1 MNKITRNK
9 MKIKLKTPLL
19 VLSSMFIFGA
29 AIITTLNSDVLAESS
44 KSDNSLSSSASNAA
58 NQKAIDAAKSKIEE
72 FTGNSPSLFVS
83 KKDGSTSILKTNKNK
98 SDEIFVSSKGIVTY
112 VSLTVKYEELG
123 EVKLKEQLDK
133 AWQLTFPEVHEP
145 LEYVR
150 IRLFEGFP
158 VEVRASNSKGMIAL
172 KDGKLEYGVQYANEK
187 EIPSAALKAA
197 DQVFNNIGKGVR
209 KTDRKLKVIIIRP
222 GEPAV
227 YGFEYNTNKGKISV
241 EIEEN
246 SLQPLS
252 VLLWDIVSPYKNKNL
267 SEKEYKAEQKKLNS
281 LNVKTLAKTAQKEAK
296 ALMNLD
302 LSGYSA
308 EKYKHSNE
316 TLVFTKKG
324 APEVHA
330 GFTSAGTFGSFTI
343 KKHKVIVLLD
353 KEFIDPIK
361 P

>member
-1 MNKITRNK
+1 MK
-9 MKIKLKTPLL
+9 MKLKTPLL

-29 AIITTLNSDVLAESS
+29 AITTTLNSDVLAESS
-44 KSDNSLSSSASNAA
+44 KSDSSLSSSASDAA
-58 NQKAIDAAKSKIEE
+58 NQKMIDAAKSKIEE
-72 FTGNSPSLFVS
+72 LTGYSPSLFVS
-83 KKDGSTSILKTNKNK
+83 KKEGSAYILKTNKNK
-98 SDEIFVSSKGIVTY
+98 SDNIFVSSKGIVTDAN
-112 VSLTVKYEELG
+112 LTVKYEELG

-150 IRLFEGFP
+150 IRLFDGFP
-158 VEVRASNSKGMIAL
+158 VEVKASNSKGMIAL
-172 KDGKLEYGVQYANEK
+172 KDGKLEYGVQYADEK

-197 DQVFNNIGKGVR
+197 DQVLNNIGKGVR
-209 KTDRKLKVIIIRP
+209 KTDRKLKVIIVRP

-227 YGFEYNTNKGKISV
+227 YSFEYNTNKGKVAV

-252 VLLWDIVSPYKNKNL
+252 VSLWNVVSPHKTL
-267 SEKEYKAEQKKLNS
+267 SEKEYKAQQKKLNS
-281 LNVKTLAKTAQKEAK
+281 LNAKTLAKTAQKEAK

-308 EKYKHSNE
+308 EKYKYSNE

-353 KEFIDPIK
+353 KEFIESIK